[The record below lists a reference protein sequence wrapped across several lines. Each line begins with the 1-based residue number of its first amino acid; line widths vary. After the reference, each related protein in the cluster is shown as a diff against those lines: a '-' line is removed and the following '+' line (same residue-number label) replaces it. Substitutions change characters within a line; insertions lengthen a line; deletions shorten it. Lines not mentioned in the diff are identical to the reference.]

1 MESNLFKIEPVMNAA
16 GLQSSL
22 ASHVNSVLADKEGG
36 LPIAIGCKNCGTR
49 DSFTNIRDK
58 NNRSVDVCLQQE
70 SISHRSISEKSAQSP
85 RKIKGGETALIN
97 PDAPMT
103 DRTGGSITRTE
114 AFEAQEIQTGKTSC
128 LRQSKNKIK

>member
-1 MESNLFKIEPVMNAA
+1 MESKLFKIEPVKQTA
-16 GLQSSL
+16 LLESSL
-22 ASHVNSVLADKEGG
+22 ASHVNSVLVDKEGS

-85 RKIKGGETALIN
+85 VRIKGGEVALIN
-97 PDAPMT
+97 PDALMT

-114 AFEAQEIQTGKTSC
+114 ALEAQEIQTGKIGS
-128 LRQSKNKIK
+128 LRNSKNKIK